1 MAGEHEIG
9 PVSERHR
16 FDEAAL
22 ERHLRA
28 QLAGFEGPLRVRQFE
43 GGQSNPTFLLSGAS
57 GDLVLR
63 KQPPGRLLPSA
74 HAVDREFRILRT
86 LADSDVP
93 VPRAFHFCA
102 DPSIIGTPF
111 YVMEYL
117 AGRVYRDPLLPGMQP
132 AERAAVYDAM
142 NETLAR
148 LHAVDWK
155 AAGLA
160 DYGRTEN
167 YVARQL
173 ARWSRQYAA
182 SRTGDDPSMEKV
194 EAWLA
199 AHAPA
204 DECVSIVHGDYRLQN
219 LVVHAREPRIIGVL
233 DWELSTLGNPI
244 GDLAYN
250 CMLYHLPTND
260 GPARGFRGTDL
271 PALGIPGE
279 TAYVEA
285 YCRRRGSDSVS
296 DWRFFVV
303 FSLYRTA
310 AIMQGVYARSLQGN
324 ASSERAHVYGEL
336 FTIAA
341 DAAWE
346 LAARSA

>member
-1 MAGEHEIG
+1 VTGEHEIG

-28 QLAGFEGPLRVRQFE
+28 QLAGFERPLSVHQFE
-43 GGQSNPTFLLSGAS
+43 GGQSNPTFLLSSPS

-74 HAVDREFRILRT
+74 HAVDREFRILRA
-86 LADSDVP
+86 LADTDVP
-93 VPRAFHFCA
+93 VPRAFHFCSDA
-102 DPSIIGTPF
+102 SIIGTPF

-142 NETLAR
+142 NETIAR
-148 LHAVDWK
+148 LHDVDWK
-155 AAGLA
+155 AADLA

-173 ARWSRQYAA
+173 ARWSKQYAA
-182 SRTGDDPSMEKV
+182 AKTGDDPCMEKV

-204 DECVSIVHGDYRLQN
+204 DETVTIAHGDYRLQN
-219 LVVHAREPRIIGVL
+219 LVVHPREPRIIGVL

-250 CMLYHLPTND
+250 CMLHHLPTND
-260 GPARGFRGTDL
+260 GPARGFQGSDL
-271 PALGIPGE
+271 AALGIPGE
-279 TAYVEA
+279 AEYVAA
-285 YCRRRGSDSVS
+285 YCRRRGWDSIPE
-296 DWRFFVV
+296 WRFFLV
-303 FSLYRTA
+303 FSLFRTA

-324 ASSERAHVYGEL
+324 ASSAQALVYGEL
-336 FTIAA
+336 FGIASA
-341 DAAWE
+341 AAWE
-346 LAARSA
+346 LAESRA